1 MDLISVFA
9 VVSEVSID
17 QAFHFSVRCCRVL
30 MPVSSRGV
38 SSRCEDEQSMFGRY
52 STSACHRNDRRLL
65 LVKRDCVY
73 LIVRGREWARSYT
86 TCLYSTATVRC
97 VRGVCVLA

>member
-1 MDLISVFA
+1 MDTLSHNYVHIIDCPRCRPDIIQMDMISVFV

-17 QAFHFSVRCCRVL
+17 QAFHFSERCCRVL
-30 MPVSSRGV
+30 MPVSSPGV

-52 STSACHRNDRRLL
+52 STLACHRNDRRLL

-73 LIVRGREWARSYT
+73 LTVRGRE
-86 TCLYSTATVRC
+86 
-97 VRGVCVLA
+97 